1 MLLVVAPVGFQVNV
15 LAPLAVNVTEL
26 TVQRMF
32 ELLASVKLG
41 AACTF
46 IVSVS
51 LVIQPTPLSP
61 YTVYVVVDVGVTV
74 IDEFVLRPGL
84 HV

>member
-32 ELLASVKLG
+32 ELLASVKLD